1 MFYGLP
7 GMIVEMPKILY
18 PAPLPQYDDVSVAKV
33 SEETVPAKPGGV
45 WVILLKLTDCFAYDF
60 VPTCTEVTTK
70 TSSESCQNN

>member
-45 WVILLKLTDCFAYDF
+45 
-60 VPTCTEVTTK
+60 
-70 TSSESCQNN
+70 